1 MVEKKI
7 SEMENQFKEHRL
19 TPQRRLVLEIFLEN
33 RERHL
38 SAEEVFQISRE
49 KGEDIGLATIYRTLD
64 LLEELMLLHKMN
76 FGDGRSRYE
85 LVSSNVEQHHH
96 HHLVCLNCARIFE
109 VEDDLLHQLENV
121 VENKYQFT
129 IINHNL
135 QFYGYCF
142 KCSQQKKDLNQE
154 TEEKKQEPE

>member
-33 RERHL
+33 SERHL
-38 SAEEVFQISRE
+38 SAEEVFQVSRE
-49 KGEDIGLATIYRTLD
+49 KGEDIGLATIYRSLD
-64 LLEELMLLHKMN
+64 LLEELGLLHKMN

-85 LVSSNVEQHHH
+85 IASSNVEHHHH
-96 HHLVCLNCARIFE
+96 HHLVCLGCTRIFE
-109 VEDDLLHQLENV
+109 VEDVLLHQLENV
-121 VENKYQFT
+121 VENKYQFK

-135 QFYGYCF
+135 QFYGYCAV
-142 KCSQQKKDLNQE
+142 CRNQE
-154 TEEKKQEPE
+154 KETED